1 MLKPVNVND
10 AIKILSSYVNY
21 DKEFGEKLLLVTTSD
36 RSIGSRASVRV
47 KGIYQGFDWEHG
59 QIRIETDEQIIKK
72 YNDRDAEKDKWYFT
86 ERITNKK
93 YSVCPVCHYRVGK
106 KDNYCRYCGQKLG
119 NVIIDKDFVL

>member
-1 MLKPVNVND
+1 MKPVTIND

-21 DKEFGEKLLLVTTSD
+21 DKEMGKRLLLVTTAD
-36 RSIGSRASVRV
+36 KSIGGRASVQI
-47 KGIYQGFDWEHG
+47 KGIYQGFDWEQG

-93 YSVCPVCHYRVGK
+93 YSVCSACHYRVGK
-106 KDNYCRYCGQKLG
+106 NDNYCKHCGQKLSD
-119 NVIIDKDFVL
+119 VIIDKDFIL